1 MLQMALIQ
9 TSYTNNTK
17 ISNRQQEPQE
27 QKKQESFDF
36 IPVVHVK
43 DVYKS
48 FDYKN
53 NKNNSKSSSNSI
65 TNYNHVS
72 MPQQQQQQLSKNH
85 RATLGTSSHEVLNG
99 VDLKIREGEFV
110 TIVGPSGCGKSTLLN
125 IIAGLDRPDSGSV
138 LVRGADASN
147 DASSTKRIM
156 IFQEGALFPWLNVQ
170 DNVEFGLKIS
180 KMPKESSRQVAN
192 KYIEMVG
199 LSKFSESFL
208 YQLSGG
214 MKQRVAIARALAMDP
229 EVLLMDEPFAA
240 LDIQT
245 RDLLHEELVGI
256 HKATGKTILFVT
268 HNINEAILLGD
279 RVIVLSSMLKDI
291 KKEFRIDIP
300 RPRDSEG
307 SELYGIKKQI
317 LREFEGDLQIAK
329 RR

>member
-1 MLQMALIQ
+1 MALIE
-9 TSYTNNTK
+9 TSYANIADNSNNYVQK
-17 ISNRQQEPQE
+17 HQEHQE
-27 QKKQESFDF
+27 QEKLDS
-36 IPVVHVK
+36 IPVVHVN

-53 NKNNSKSSSNSI
+53 NKDNSSSSMTTTYDHLSGKQKQRQLNS
-65 TNYNHVS
+65 TRS
-72 MPQQQQQQLSKNH
+72 L
-85 RATLGTSSHEVLNG
+85 RAFSSHEVLNG
-99 VDLKIREGEFV
+99 VNLKVKEGEFV

-138 LVRGADASN
+138 LVRGYVASS
-147 DASSTKRIM
+147 DTSSTKRIM

-170 DNVEFGLKIS
+170 DNVEFGLKIAKMS
-180 KMPKESSRQVAN
+180 KEMSRRVAN

-199 LSKFSESFL
+199 LSKFSESFP
-208 YQLSGG
+208 YHLSGG
-214 MKQRVAIARALAMDP
+214 MNQRVAIARALAMEP

-240 LDIQT
+240 LDVQT

-256 HKATGKTILFVT
+256 HNTTGKTILFVT
-268 HNINEAILLGD
+268 HNINEAILLSD
-279 RVIVLSSMLKDI
+279 RIIVLSSVLKDI

-300 RPRDSEG
+300 RPRDPEST
-307 SELYGIKKQI
+307 ELCEIKKQI

>member
-1 MLQMALIQ
+1 MALIQ
-9 TSYTNNTK
+9 TPYSDNTSNNV
-17 ISNRQQEPQE
+17 RQQESQE
-27 QKKQESFDF
+27 RKNLESFDF

-43 DVYKS
+43 DIYKS

-53 NKNNSKSSSNSI
+53 SNSSITNHNDATRQQLSSNSPM
-65 TNYNHVS
+65 TSS
-72 MPQQQQQQLSKNH
+72 M
-85 RATLGTSSHEVLNG
+85 SSHEVLNG

-138 LVRGADASN
+138 FVQGEAVASN
-147 DASSTKRIM
+147 NNTSSTKRIM

-170 DNVEFGLKIS
+170 DNVEFGPRIS
-180 KMPKESSRQVAN
+180 RMSRERSNYIAD

-199 LSKFSESFL
+199 LSKFSGSFV

-214 MKQRVAIARALAMDP
+214 MKQRVAIARALAMEP
-229 EVLLMDEPFAA
+229 EILLMDEPFAA

-245 RDLLHEELVGI
+245 RDLLHEELVDI
-256 HKATGKTILFVT
+256 HRATGKTILFVT
-268 HNINEAILLGD
+268 HDINEAILLGD
-279 RVIVLSSMLKDI
+279 RVIVVSSVLKDI
-291 KKEFRIDIP
+291 KKEFQIDMP
-300 RPRDSEG
+300 RPRDPESQ
-307 SELYGIKKQI
+307 ELYEIKKQI

>member
-1 MLQMALIQ
+1 MALIE
-9 TSYTNNTK
+9 TAYHSTIENNR
-17 ISNRQQEPQE
+17 SLLERQEENP
-27 QKKQESFDF
+27 DF
-36 IPVVHVK
+36 IPILHVK

-53 NKNNSKSSSNSI
+53 NKKNNGVAT
-65 TNYNHVS
+65 TNDRKGVH
-72 MPQQQQQQLSKNH
+72 QQQLEAK
-85 RATLGTSSHEVLNG
+85 ATTRNLTIDYSSHEVLNG
-99 VDLKIREGEFV
+99 IDLKINEGEFL

-138 LVRGADASN
+138 LVRGVAAVAN
-147 DASSTKRIM
+147 GNTLSTKRIM
-156 IFQEGALFPWLNVQ
+156 IFQEGALFPWLNVR
-170 DNVEFGLKIS
+170 DNVEFGLKIA
-180 KMPKESSRQVAN
+180 KVPKKETREIAA

-199 LSKFSESFL
+199 LSRFSESFV

-214 MKQRVAIARALAMDP
+214 MKQRVAIARALAIEP

-240 LDIQT
+240 LDVQT

-256 HKATGKTILFVT
+256 HKTTGKTILFVT

-279 RVIVLSSMLKDI
+279 RVIVLSSTLKNI

-300 RPRDSEG
+300 RPRDPETP
-307 SELYGIKKQI
+307 ELYEIKKQI

-329 RR
+329 RG

>member
-1 MLQMALIQ
+1 MALIE
-9 TSYTNNTK
+9 SPHSK
-17 ISNRQQEPQE
+17 ILENSKNSSEIQGQQ
-27 QKKQESFDF
+27 KQESLGF
-36 IPVVHVK
+36 IPIVHVK

-48 FDYKN
+48 FDFKN
-53 NKNNSKSSSNSI
+53 NRNNNNYSNSN
-65 TNYNHVS
+65 TTTYNLLS
-72 MPQQQQQQLSKNH
+72 GEQQQQLLNSRSSM
-85 RATLGTSSHEVLNG
+85 RASSSYEVLNG
-99 VDLKIREGEFV
+99 IDLKINEGEFV

-138 LVRGADASN
+138 LIRGHLASS
-147 DASSTKRIM
+147 DRSSTKRIM

-170 DNVEFGLKIS
+170 DNVEFGLKIA
-180 KMPKESSRQVAN
+180 KMPKEMSRRVAI

-199 LSKFSESFL
+199 LSKFSESFP

-214 MKQRVAIARALAMDP
+214 MKQRVAIARALAMEP

-245 RDLLHEELVGI
+245 QNLLHEELVGI
-256 HKATGKTILFVT
+256 HKTTGKTILFVT

-279 RVIVLSSMLKDI
+279 RIIVLSSVLKNI
-291 KKEFRIDIP
+291 KKEFRIDLP
-300 RPRDSEG
+300 RPRDPESPK
-307 SELYGIKKQI
+307 LYEIKKQI